1 MPTSLIYT
9 GGGIMI
15 FFIGLHAL
23 LVHRHLLRKI
33 LAINVMSGGVFLV
46 FIALGA
52 RAPDGVTDPV
62 PQAMVLTGIVVA
74 LCFTAVALVLAV
86 RIYSLTGCTT
96 FAQDQESADD

>member
-1 MPTSLIYT
+1 MPTSLFYAA
-9 GGGIMI
+9 GGIII

-33 LAINVMSGGVFLV
+33 LAINVMSSGVFLV
-46 FIALGA
+46 FIALGS

-62 PQAMVLTGIVVA
+62 PQALVLTGIVVA
-74 LCFTAVALVLAV
+74 LCFTAVALVLTV

-96 FAQDQESADD
+96 LDQDQESAGD